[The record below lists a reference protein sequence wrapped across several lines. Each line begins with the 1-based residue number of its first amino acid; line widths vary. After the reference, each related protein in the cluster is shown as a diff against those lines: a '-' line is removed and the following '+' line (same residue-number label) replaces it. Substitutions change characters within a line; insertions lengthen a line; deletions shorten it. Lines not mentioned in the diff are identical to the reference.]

1 MSESTDII
9 IRQLNT
15 AEHALSLANHPSE
28 AAGIADKAEAARVY
42 AKRIGASVPVINR
55 ATSIKLKAERKA
67 GELLAG
73 MEMAKPP
80 GKKIGNAVLPNSLA
94 DIGITKAQSSRWQRA
109 ATVPEEAFEKY
120 LADAD
125 VLGKEITTSGVLK
138 LANVHAP
145 KNGARKP
152 ERTEGVY
159 TDLRELIDAGQKFGT
174 VYADPPWR
182 YNNQGTRAATDN
194 HYDGDMSV
202 EEICDMPIGEL
213 AAEKS
218 HLHLWTT
225 NAFLFECPK
234 IFEAWGFEYK
244 STFVWVKP
252 SFGIGN
258 YWRNSHEIMLTAIRG
273 GQTALS
279 RSEKSW
285 IECKRGGH
293 SSKPEIVRHM
303 IERLSPGP
311 YLELFGRSPRSGWT
325 VFGNQIV
332 EELVKL

>member
-1 MSESTDII
+1 MNTDII
-9 IRQLNT
+9 TNQLQA
-15 AEHALSLANHPSE
+15 AEAALSVITHPSE
-28 AAGIADKAEAARVY
+28 AADVADKAEAARVY

-55 ATSIKLKAERKA
+55 ATAIKLKAERKA

-73 MEMAKPP
+73 MDNRGRPVK
-80 GKKIGNAVLPNSLA
+80 GNATLPLA
-94 DIGITKAQSSRWQRA
+94 SIGITKIQSSRWQRA
-109 ATVPEEAFEKY
+109 ATVPEDAFEKY

-125 VLGKEITTSGVLK
+125 ALGKEITTSGVLK
-138 LANVHAP
+138 LANHHAP
-145 KNGARKP
+145 KNGARAP
-152 ERTEGVY
+152 ARTEGIC
-159 TDLRELIDAGQKFGT
+159 TDLQELVAGGQKFGT
-174 VYADPPWR
+174 IYADPPWR

-202 EEICDMPIGEL
+202 DEICAMPIPEL
-213 AAEKS
+213 CADKC

-225 NAFLFECPK
+225 NAFLFDCQR
-234 IFEAWGFEYK
+234 IFEAWGFEFK

-258 YWRNSHEIMLTAIRG
+258 YWRNSHEIMLLAVKG

-293 SSKPEIVRHM
+293 SAKPEMARHM

-311 YLELFGRSPRSGWT
+311 FLELFGRSPRSGWT

-332 EELVKL
+332 EELVKI

>member
-1 MSESTDII
+1 MSNPTDII
-9 IRQLNT
+9 LSQLCA
-15 AEHALSLANHPSE
+15 AEEALSIVNHPSD
-28 AAGIADKAEAARVY
+28 AADIADKAQAARIY
-42 AKRIGASVPVINR
+42 AKRIGASLPVINK
-55 ATSIKLKAERKA
+55 ATAIKLKAERKA

-73 MEMAKPP
+73 MEMAKNQNSA
-80 GKKIGNAVLPNSLA
+80 GNVTLPAL
-94 DIGITKAQSSRWQRA
+94 GITKAQSSRWQRA
-109 ATVPEEAFEKY
+109 ATVPDDAFDKY

-125 VLGKEITTSGVLK
+125 TLGKEITTSGVLK
-138 LANVHAP
+138 LANSHAP
-145 KNGARKP
+145 KNGARMP
-152 ERTEGVY
+152 ERTDGIC
-159 TDLRELIDAGQKFGT
+159 TDLSELVATGQKFGT
-174 VYADPPWR
+174 IYADPPWR

-194 HYDGDMSV
+194 HYDGDMSIDD
-202 EEICDMPIGEL
+202 ICAMPIREL
-213 AAEKS
+213 AADKC

-234 IFEAWGFEYK
+234 IFEAWGFEFK

-258 YWRNSHEIMLTAIRG
+258 YWRNSHEIMLLAVKG

-285 IECKRGGH
+285 TECKRGGH
-293 SSKPEIVRHM
+293 SAKPEIVRHS
-303 IERLSPGP
+303 IEKLSPGP
-311 YLELFGRSPRSGWT
+311 FLELFGRSPRTGWT

>member
-1 MSESTDII
+1 MENSDLI
-9 IRQLNT
+9 IRQLNN
-15 AEHALSLANHPSE
+15 AESALAVINHPSD
-28 AAGIADKAEAARVY
+28 AADIADKAEAARVY
-42 AKRIGASVPVINR
+42 AKRIGASLPVINR

-73 MEMAKPP
+73 MDMHGGDRSKVTTC
-80 GKKIGNAVLPNSLA
+80 NLA
-94 DIGITKAQSSRWQRA
+94 DIGITKIQSSRWQRA
-109 ATVPEEAFEKY
+109 STVPEDAFQKY
-120 LADAD
+120 LSDAD
-125 VLGKEITTSGVLK
+125 TLGKEITTSGVLK
-138 LANVHAP
+138 LANSHAP
-145 KNGARKP
+145 KNGARAP
-152 ERTEGVY
+152 ERTEGIC
-159 TDLRELIDAGQKFGT
+159 TDLQELVASGQKFGT
-174 VYADPPWR
+174 IYADPPWR

-194 HYDGDMSV
+194 HYDGDMSID
-202 EEICDMPIGEL
+202 EICAMPIGEL
-213 AAEKS
+213 AADKC

-234 IFEAWGFEYK
+234 IFDAWGFEFK
-244 STFVWVKP
+244 STFIWAKP

-258 YWRNSHEIMLTAIRG
+258 YWRNSHEIMLLAVKG

-293 SSKPEIVRHM
+293 SAKPEIARHM

-311 YLELFGRSPRSGWT
+311 FLELFGRSPRTGWT

>member
-1 MSESTDII
+1 MSHTTDII
-9 IRQLNT
+9 INQL
-15 AEHALSLANHPSE
+15 HAAE
-28 AAGIADKAEAARVY
+28 AALVVAQNPTQAADIADKAEAARVY
-42 AKRIGASVPVINR
+42 AKRIGAALPVINR

-73 MEMAKPP
+73 MEMKPGP
-80 GKKIGNAVLPNSLA
+80 KGNSNGTLPSL
-94 DIGITKAQSSRWQRA
+94 GITKIQSSRWQRA
-109 ATVPEEAFEKY
+109 ATVPEDTFRKY
-120 LADAD
+120 LSDAD

-138 LANVHAP
+138 LANAHAP
-145 KNGARKP
+145 KNGAKTP
-152 ERTEGVY
+152 ERTDGIC
-159 TDLRELIDAGQKFGT
+159 TDLQELVASGQKFGT
-174 VYADPPWR
+174 IYADPPWR
-182 YNNQGTRAATDN
+182 YNNQGTRASTDN
-194 HYDGDMSV
+194 HYDGDMSID
-202 EEICDMPIGEL
+202 EICAMPIGEL
-213 AAEKS
+213 CADKC

-234 IFEAWGFEYK
+234 IFEAWGFEFK

-258 YWRNSHEIMLTAIRG
+258 YWRNSHEIMLLAVKG

-285 IECKRGGH
+285 TECKRGGH
-293 SSKPEIVRHM
+293 SAKPEIVRHT

-311 YLELFGRSPRSGWT
+311 FLELFGRSPRVGWT

-332 EELVKL
+332 EELITL